1 MGGRIT
7 MMARFSARFALLLSF
22 GLMISGPA
30 QAQFWQCVTFARSV
44 TDIQIRGNA
53 HTWWAQADGLYERG
67 QKPQV
72 GAVMAFKS
80 SGKMRLGH
88 VAKVTSIVSDREVL
102 LTHANWSYR
111 GGVERDVRAVDVSE
125 AGDWSK
131 VQVWYRGRMGI
142 SSYPVYGFIYD
153 RGGGT
158 LPHVQMAKTEPTND
172 RLIQLA
178 SLIDIY
184 RGQ

>member
-1 MGGRIT
+1 MI
-7 MMARFSARFALLLSF
+7 ARFAARFALFLSF
-22 GLMISGPA
+22 SLMISAPA

-67 QKPQV
+67 QDPQV

-88 VAKVTSIVSDREVL
+88 VAKVSKIVSDREVL

-111 GGVERDVRAVDVSE
+111 GGVERDVRAIDVSE

-142 SSYPVYGFIYD
+142 STYPIYGFIYD
-153 RGGGT
+153 HGARA
-158 LPHVQMAKTEPTND
+158 LPEVQMAKAEPKSE

-178 SLIDIY
+178 SLIDTY

>member
-1 MGGRIT
+1 MI
-7 MMARFSARFALLLSF
+7 ARFTARFALFLSF
-22 GLMISGPA
+22 GLIAAAPA

-53 HTWWAQADGLYERG
+53 HTWWSQADGRYDRG
-67 QKPQV
+67 QQPEV

-88 VAKVTSIVSDREVL
+88 VAKVSKIVSDREVL

-111 GGVERDVRAVDVSE
+111 GGVERDVRAVDVSD

-142 SSYPVYGFIYD
+142 STYPIYGFIYD
-153 RGGGT
+153 RDAGA
-158 LPHVQMAKTEPTND
+158 LPHVEIAKAEPKNE
-172 RLIQLA
+172 RLLQLA
-178 SLIDIY
+178 SLIDTY

>member
-1 MGGRIT
+1 MF
-7 MMARFSARFALLLSF
+7 ARFAARFALFLSF
-22 GLMISGPA
+22 GLMISAPA

-67 QKPQV
+67 QEPQV

-88 VAKVTSIVSDREVL
+88 VAKVSRIVSDREVL

-111 GGVERDVRAVDVSE
+111 GGVERDVRAIDVSD

-142 SSYPVYGFIYD
+142 SSYPLYGFIYD
-153 RGGGT
+153 RGAGS
-158 LPHVQMAKTEPTND
+158 LPEVQMAKPEPKSE

-178 SLIDIY
+178 SLIDTY

>member
-1 MGGRIT
+1 MI
-7 MMARFSARFALLLSF
+7 ARFSARFALLLSF
-22 GLMISGPA
+22 GLMISAPA

-53 HTWWAQADGLYERG
+53 HTWWAQADGVYERG
-67 QKPQV
+67 EQPEI

-88 VAKVTSIVSDREVL
+88 VAKVSRIVGDREVL

-111 GGVERDVRAVDVSE
+111 GGVERDVRAVDVSA

-131 VQVWYRGRMGI
+131 VQVWYRGSMGI

-153 RGGGT
+153 RGADA
-158 LPHVQMAKTEPTND
+158 LPPVQMAKAEPKQD
-172 RLIQLA
+172 GLVQLA
-178 SLIDIY
+178 SLIDGY
-184 RGQ
+184 RAR

>member
-1 MGGRIT
+1 MI
-7 MMARFSARFALLLSF
+7 ARFTARFALFLSF
-22 GLMISGPA
+22 GLIAAVPA

-53 HTWWAQADGLYERG
+53 HTWWSQADGRYDRG
-67 QKPQV
+67 QQPEV

-88 VAKVTSIVSDREVL
+88 VAKVSKIVSDREVL

-111 GGVERDVRAVDVSE
+111 GGVERDVRAVDVSD

-131 VQVWYRGRMGI
+131 VQVWYRGQMGI
-142 SSYPVYGFIYD
+142 STYPIYGFIYD
-153 RGGGT
+153 RDAGA
-158 LPHVQMAKTEPTND
+158 LPHVEIANAEPKD
-172 RLIQLA
+172 ERLLQLA
-178 SLIDIY
+178 SLIDTY

>member
-1 MGGRIT
+1 MIGRF
-7 MMARFSARFALLLSF
+7 AARFALFLSF
-22 GLMISGPA
+22 GLIAAAPA

-44 TDIQIRGNA
+44 TDIEIRGNA
-53 HTWWAQADGLYERG
+53 HTWWAQADGRYERG
-67 QKPQV
+67 QEPEL

-88 VAKVTSIVSDREVL
+88 VAKVSKIVNDREVL

-142 SSYPVYGFIYD
+142 STYPLYGFIYD
-153 RGGGT
+153 RDAGEE
-158 LPHVQMAKTEPTND
+158 LPKVEMADAEAKRD
-172 RLIQLA
+172 GLVQLA
-178 SLIDIY
+178 SLIDGY
-184 RGQ
+184 RAQ